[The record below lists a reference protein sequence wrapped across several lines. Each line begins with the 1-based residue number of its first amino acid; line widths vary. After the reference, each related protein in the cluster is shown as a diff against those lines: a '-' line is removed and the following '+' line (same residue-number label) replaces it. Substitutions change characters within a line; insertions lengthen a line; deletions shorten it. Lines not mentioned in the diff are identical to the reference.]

1 MEQTNF
7 LINFEQLLDNKG
19 IDIDE
24 FCTLSGINYYEL
36 ENIIYN
42 RIISISNSVIQKI
55 CTTLECTVEDL
66 FAATINDTSDENEI
80 EEGNYKK
87 LLSHFNNINLELFF
101 ETIAKV
107 DAIIDSE
114 GKKISSH
121 DKAKAYIAFYELA
134 DKLIGNASSF

>member
-24 FCTLSGINYYEL
+24 FCTLSCINYYEL
-36 ENIIYN
+36 ENVIYN
-42 RIISISNSVIQKI
+42 RIISTSNIVIQKI
-55 CTTLECTVEDL
+55 CNILECTVEDL
-66 FAATINDTSDENEI
+66 FATPVSSNHSDEHELDNN
-80 EEGNYKK
+80 NYKK
-87 LLSHFNNINLELFF
+87 LSNFNNINLELFF

-134 DKLIGNASSF
+134 DKLIGNA